1 MDVLVCFSGLS
12 ELRSGWLLLRTPML
26 FANYSFQSVCGLIGS
41 FLKSKNLEFYYIII
55 LNTCINTLSHNIL
68 TMTGIAG
75 KIKEKVK
82 GAKIKLLVLQK
93 RQLTPLKKAFL
104 PPKLLL
110 RAKQENMSKMLK
122 AKELTEQRI
131 LLKNMTKKNQ
141 CLQLK

>member
-1 MDVLVCFSGLS
+1 M
-12 ELRSGWLLLRTPML
+12 
-26 FANYSFQSVCGLIGS
+26 
-41 FLKSKNLEFYYIII
+41 NLEFYYIII
-55 LNTCINTLSHNIL
+55 LNTCINTLSHNTL

-82 GAKIKLLVLQK
+82 GVKYKVVGTAEK
-93 RQLTPLKKAFL
+93 TTNTTKKAFL

-110 RAKQENMSKMLK
+110 RAKEENMNKALK
-122 AKELTEQRI
+122 AQELTEQRI